1 MKSTLDAPVRKHDPL
16 ATGAVILIAAL
27 LLGFGLLHMVP
38 HEQERA
44 SAVASAA
51 LVPPTP
57 AASPA
62 TAPSVATAADASKAP
77 AAPVAARPKPPAH
90 GKVYARKKPRSP
102 AQSAWNELGAAQ
114 QQALAPLASTWDGM
128 SRFERREWL
137 AMSKDFPSMPLDEQ
151 AKLYSRMV
159 EWASLSPQQR
169 TQARL
174 NFADTEEL
182 PSAEKEAK
190 WKAYQA
196 LSPEEK
202 RKFEARAPAR
212 IRGAAQALHPVPRR
226 KMRPMQ
232 PAKLISAQA
241 PAPAA
246 NPNPGV
252 TPPYPPSIMA
262 TQRLTD
268 PRTLLPV
275 APQPAAPAPAPAASQ

>member
-1 MKSTLDAPVRKHDPL
+1 MKSTLQAPVRKHDPL
-16 ATGAVILIAAL
+16 ATGAAILIAAF
-27 LLGFGLLHMVP
+27 LLGFGLLHIVP
-38 HEQERA
+38 GEQERA

-51 LVPPTP
+51 SVAPTP
-57 AASPA
+57 TTSPA
-62 TAPSVATAADASKAP
+62 AAPGASKAP
-77 AAPVAARPKPPAH
+77 AARVIERPKPLVREAI
-90 GKVYARKKPRSP
+90 YAKKKPRSP
-102 AQSAWNELGAAQ
+102 ARSAWSELGTAQ

-137 AMSKDFPSMPLDEQ
+137 AMSKNFPSMPLDEQ

-182 PSAEKEAK
+182 PTEEKEAK

-202 RKFEARAPAR
+202 RKLEARAPAR
-212 IRGAAQALHPVPRR
+212 IKGAAQALQPVPRR

-232 PAKLISAQA
+232 PAKPISAQVQA

-262 TQRLTD
+262 TGRLTD
-268 PRTLLPV
+268 PRTLLPL
-275 APQPAAPAPAPAASQ
+275 AQPAAPVPTAAASR